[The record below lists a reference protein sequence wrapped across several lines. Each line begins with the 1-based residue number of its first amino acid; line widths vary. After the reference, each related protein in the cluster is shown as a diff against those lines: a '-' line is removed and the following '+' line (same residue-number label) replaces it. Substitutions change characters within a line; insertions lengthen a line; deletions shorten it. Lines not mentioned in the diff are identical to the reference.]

1 MREKKNVYILGE
13 TGEPGLPGLKGIPG
27 DSGSCTYI

>member
-1 MREKKNVYILGE
+1 VREKKNVYILGE